1 MKQQLRL
8 LELTFAPVAKKPNTI
23 GGVVQ
28 GTVKHATG
36 QNPITVNT

>member
-1 MKQQLRL
+1 M
-8 LELTFAPVAKKPNTI
+8 FAPVAKKPNTI